1 MATKKIK
8 ALLKLNLPAGS
19 ANPAPPVGPA
29 LGQHGVN
36 IMEFVKQYNDKTAQM
51 RGQVVPALVTIY
63 EDRTFTFIL
72 KTPPV
77 SELIK
82 QAIKLAKGSAVPHKT
97 KIGKISMAQIKEIAE
112 KKMADMNATS
122 IEGAISMV
130 IGTCKSM
137 GVEVIN

>member
-8 ALLKLNLPAGS
+8 ALLKLNLPAGA

-97 KIGKISMAQIKEIAE
+97 KVGKISMAQIKEIAE

>member
-29 LGQHGVN
+29 LGQHWVN
-36 IMEFVKQYNDKTAQM
+36 IMAFVKQYNDKTAQM
-51 RGQVVPALVTIY
+51 RGQVIPALVSIY

-82 QAIKLAKGSAVPHKT
+82 QAIKLTKGSPTPHKT
-97 KIGKISMAQIKEIAE
+97 KVGKISMAQIKEIAE
-112 KKMADMNATS
+112 KKMADMNATNL
-122 IEGAISMV
+122 EGAISMV